1 MITLV
6 LLFYNLIFY
15 LYSFILIKELNLYCH
30 RLIIN
35 VGIQHKLKVYLK
47 KTHIYIKSDRLRSNH
62 MSHFILFFEKN
73 EIKQSI

>member
-47 KTHIYIKSDRLRSNH
+47 KNTHIYKKWSST
-62 MSHFILFFEKN
+62 
-73 EIKQSI
+73 Q